1 MARPDST
8 SQARSPRV
16 SWAQGP
22 PGQPTRKTIP
32 QANTSTTP
40 VRRAVARWEG
50 TDWMPILAKIA
61 VIPGEK
67 GGTHC
72 KQQPRHGALS
82 FQGLNR

>member
-8 SQARSPRV
+8 SQARSPPV
-16 SWAQGP
+16 SWARSP
-22 PGQPTRKTIP
+22 WEPTRKTIP

-61 VIPGEK
+61 VIPAKKAEP
-67 GGTHC
+67 TANSS
-72 KQQPRHGALS
+72 QDMALS
-82 FQGLNR
+82 PFRV